1 MPGEEEIRGAGFE
14 PSKRVSQRI
23 TPDLHNGFT
32 ERPTQRGPFSFFVA
46 KIETQ
51 AHKPAAGRAARV
63 FVLLACASIKLCLRV
78 ARRKQTNTMST
89 NMKALRKMQP
99 ARGLSMEPA
108 QVPVIGPA
116 DVLVRVKAASIC
128 GTDLHIYGW
137 DRWSQGR
144 IKPPVTLGH
153 EFCGVIERIG
163 DEVAA
168 LALKPGDFV
177 SAEMHVNCG
186 HCHQCRV
193 GEAHICP
200 NVKIIG
206 IDQDGAFAD
215 FVRIPAANIIKLD
228 PGIPEH
234 YGAIL
239 DPLGNAVHT
248 VLAGAIAGQSVL
260 VTGCGPIGLM
270 SIVVAKACGSSA
282 VFATETNEHRR
293 AMARRM
299 GADVVINPVAEDA
312 VKKILGETDG
322 TGVDVLLEMSG
333 NPTAIQQGFKA
344 LRAGGRASLLGIPT
358 ESVPLDL
365 VNDVIFKGATVQ
377 GIYGRRMYGTWVQM
391 TALLKAGRLNLDPLF
406 DERIS
411 LEKFEDAFRK
421 LQSGLAGKILLYPN
435 GLQH

>member
-1 MPGEEEIRGAGFE
+1 
-14 PSKRVSQRI
+14 
-23 TPDLHNGFT
+23 
-32 ERPTQRGPFSFFVA
+32 
-46 KIETQ
+46 
-51 AHKPAAGRAARV
+51 
-63 FVLLACASIKLCLRV
+63 
-78 ARRKQTNTMST
+78 
-89 NMKALRKMQP
+89 MKALRKMQA
-99 ARGLSMEPA
+99 ARGLSMETA
-108 QVPVIGPA
+108 QVPAIGPM

-153 EFCGVIERIG
+153 EFCGVIEKVG
-163 DEVAA
+163 DEVAM
-168 LALKPGDFV
+168 LKTGDFV

-215 FVRIPAANIIKLD
+215 YVKIPASNIIKLD
-228 PGIPEH
+228 AAIPEH

-270 SIVVAKACGSSA
+270 SIVVAKACGSST

-293 AMARRM
+293 AMAKKM
-299 GADVVINPVAEDA
+299 GADVVINPAAEDA

-333 NPTAIQQGFKA
+333 NPTAIQQGFRS

-377 GIYGRRMYGTWVQM
+377 GIYGRRMYDTWEQM
-391 TALLKAGRLNLDPLF
+391 TALLKAGRLNLDALF

-411 LEKFEDAFRK
+411 LEKFEGAFAK

-435 GLQH
+435 GLSHT

>member
-1 MPGEEEIRGAGFE
+1 
-14 PSKRVSQRI
+14 
-23 TPDLHNGFT
+23 
-32 ERPTQRGPFSFFVA
+32 
-46 KIETQ
+46 
-51 AHKPAAGRAARV
+51 
-63 FVLLACASIKLCLRV
+63 
-78 ARRKQTNTMST
+78 
-89 NMKALRKMQP
+89 MKALRKMQA
-99 ARGLSMEPA
+99 ARGLSLETANVPA
-108 QVPVIGPA
+108 IGPT

-153 EFCGVIERIG
+153 EFCGVIEKAG
-163 DEVAA
+163 DDVT
-168 LALKPGDFV
+168 ALKSGDFV

-206 IDQDGAFAD
+206 IDQDGAFAEL
-215 FVRIPAANIIKLD
+215 VKIPASNIVKLD
-228 PGIPEH
+228 PAIPER

-248 VLAGAIAGQSVL
+248 VLAGAIAGQTVL

-270 SIVVAKACGSSA
+270 SIAVAKACGSST

-293 AMARRM
+293 GMAKKM
-299 GADVVINPVAEDA
+299 GADVVINPAAEDA
-312 VKKILGETDG
+312 PARILSETNK

-358 ESVPLDL
+358 ENVPLDL

-377 GIYGRRMYGTWVQM
+377 GIYGRRMYETWMQM
-391 TALLKAGRLNLDPLF
+391 TALLKAGRLNLEPLF
-406 DERIS
+406 GERVK
-411 LEKFEDAFRK
+411 LEKFEDAFAK
-421 LQSGLAGKILLYPN
+421 LQGGLAGKILMYPN
-435 GLQH
+435 GMTT